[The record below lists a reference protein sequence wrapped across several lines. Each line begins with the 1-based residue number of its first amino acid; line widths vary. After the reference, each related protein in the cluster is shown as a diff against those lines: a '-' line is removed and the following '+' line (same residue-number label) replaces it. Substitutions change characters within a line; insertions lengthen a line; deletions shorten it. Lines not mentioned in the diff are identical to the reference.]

1 MAISP
6 IVPTGFANV
15 PIPVNPL
22 RIRRPRPVDATSE
35 PLDITPVGR
44 TSRIRAP
51 ADRKTP
57 RTYSEL
63 ESLYLLSVE
72 TRRALLE
79 LDENH
84 PLNGPH
90 PTD

>member
-6 IVPTGFANV
+6 IVPPGSANV
-15 PIPVNPL
+15 PIPVNPI
-22 RIRRPRPVDATSE
+22 RVRRPRPAQRTSE

-44 TSRIRAP
+44 PSRTRET

-63 ESLYLLSVE
+63 EALYLLSVE

-79 LDENH
+79 LDEDH